1 MVTIRK
7 AVPADAD
14 FIKKHAY
21 RLLDFNLPSWRH
33 DKEEMTKA
41 DIHHITNAL
50 MSGNPDDCVFIAVE
64 QEDVPLGFMHLAM
77 QTDYYT
83 GELHAH
89 ITDIV
94 VITEA
99 EGKGIGKLLLAKADE
114 WANEHKSSW
123 ITLNVFEDNRHARA
137 VYEKAGYHAEW
148 IKYLKPL

>member
-1 MVTIRK
+1 MITIRK
-7 AVPADAD
+7 ALPADAD
-14 FIKKHAY
+14 FIKKNAY
-21 RLLDFNLPSWRH
+21 RLLDFDLPSWRH

-41 DIHHITNAL
+41 DILHITNAL
-50 MSGNPDDCVFIAVE
+50 MPDDPGICVFIAVE
-64 QEDVPLGFMHLAM
+64 QEDVPLGFIHLVM

-83 GELHAH
+83 GESHAH

-114 WANEHKSSW
+114 WAHERKSRW
-123 ITLNVFEDNRHARA
+123 ITLNVFEGNRHARA